1 MKRSSMS
8 TEPLSRRDFLT
19 LALAGVVAPS
29 RLGAEPVARRSGFT
43 ADVGILY
50 QMLTFQLKG
59 DVEESVDRAAGRY
72 DVRVTGQGDGIA
84 NRIESKGVLRE
95 GRWRPLHSASWFQV
109 RGRESRVQV
118 SYDYE
123 RRLIEY
129 HARGETFLMRRLRV
143 VDDVVSLPG
152 GASIDDAI
160 SASLNFRDG
169 RWSAGPDGLLH
180 TLVVR
185 RRRSENEGPDDVA
198 QTYRAELVP
207 LDLKIEPDPETRR
220 PSALLDLSRFS
231 SWAREGRPARI
242 VFDDERRPAL
252 ITGSMILGTSVTI
265 RLG

>member
-1 MKRSSMS
+1 MDGCHVN
-8 TEPLSRRDFLT
+8 RRDFMTLVLT
-19 LALAGVVAPS
+19 ALFMPAHVI
-29 RLGAEPVARRSGFT
+29 AEPNARRTTF
-43 ADVGILY
+43 AAEVGILY

-59 DVEESVDRAAGRY
+59 DVQESVDRGAGRY
-72 DVRVTGQGDGIA
+72 EVRVNGQGDDIV
-84 NRIESKGVLRE
+84 NRIDSTGVLRE
-95 GRWRPLHSASWFQV
+95 GRWWPLRSASWFQV

-118 SYDYE
+118 TYDYK
-123 RRLIEY
+123 RRLAEY

-143 VDDVVSLPG
+143 VDDVVALPV
-152 GASIDDAI
+152 GATIDDAI

-169 RWSAGPDGLLH
+169 YWTPRADGRLQ
-180 TLVVR
+180 TNVVR
-185 RRRSENEGPDDVA
+185 RRRSENEGPDEVA

-207 LDLKIEPDPETRR
+207 LELKIEPQPETGK

-231 SWAREGRPARI
+231 SWARESRPARI